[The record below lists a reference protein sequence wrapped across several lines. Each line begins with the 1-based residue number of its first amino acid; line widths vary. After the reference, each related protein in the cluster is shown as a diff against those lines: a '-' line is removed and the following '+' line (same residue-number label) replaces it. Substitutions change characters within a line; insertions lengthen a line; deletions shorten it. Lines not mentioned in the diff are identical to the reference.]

1 MTKEEIKKII
11 CEMYWD
17 LNKDYKL
24 IDDFANISYDIGMMI
39 AYCKTLG
46 KEQLADRLTN
56 KFLGNW

>member
-1 MTKEEIKKII
+1 MTKKEIKKII

-39 AYCKTLG
+39 AYCKVLG

-56 KFLGNW
+56 KFLGSW